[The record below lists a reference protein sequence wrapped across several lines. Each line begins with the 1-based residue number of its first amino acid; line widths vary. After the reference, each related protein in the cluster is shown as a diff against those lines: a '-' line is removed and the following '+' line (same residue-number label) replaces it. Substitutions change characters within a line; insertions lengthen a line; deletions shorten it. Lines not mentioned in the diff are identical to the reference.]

1 MKMPESKR
9 RLNLEIIDL
18 ISDFAGYIEHDPM
31 SLFYS
36 LYFCIYYNNEE
47 LVEFLRGV
55 ITKVAANPKIDRL
68 IEYIDIYGIP
78 KLRAVGE

>member
-1 MKMPESKR
+1 MKPELIPKM
-9 RLNLEIIDL
+9 NMEIIE
-18 ISDFAGYIEHDPM
+18 IIEEHSEFVQYFPM
-31 SLFYS
+31 ALFYC